1 MGGPG
6 KARNSERRN
15 ALRQALVGLTDANIP
30 RTAQPPAPL
39 PSLLT
44 LQSMRYLSACVALAT
59 LSTTLA
65 AQALPKPALPQ
76 KPALRTAKADRKLER
91 RWARPVHAKTV
102 VGVPTPGPL
111 TAAEVEHNGTVG
123 WADSFGSQPDYD
135 GDIAFSGDL
144 DNVKLQ
150 LNADSQVVFDVSQTG
165 GLPIADATLLIRDAA
180 GQFVAYNDDRPASLM
195 PLIAIPLPAGTY
207 YCEIAGYGANT
218 GTYKLTTTVVPTA
231 FAIANPGVP
240 VNGVVPAGGEVG
252 FLLPIV
258 ADARVTVSVSA
269 NGGQD
274 LYLACLRG
282 TGAVH
287 RFVDDTGASLDPGIE
302 THLIAGLYMLV
313 FGDVNGVGGAF
324 TFDVTATFGLAPS
337 VVCGGAA
344 NGNTIDDRSLE
355 LFALNVATPSTID
368 LLTGPSGGTPM
379 TDSILTV
386 YDRSLNTILWNDD
399 TSGLF
404 SRMNIPLPAGQ
415 YFVGVEAYSAASAG
429 SFALNATCT
438 PGATPTPARFG
449 VTAGGNLANAGDV
462 TALTFTAG
470 TSIPVEVLV
479 DTALTTLP
487 DPMLAI
493 LDASGACL
501 AFDDDGGPGTDSLGG
516 TRIGVGAHWALIRDF
531 GSGTG
536 TFDLAVTG
544 PIAFPTTT
552 KGNLELKDKAGNVH
566 FLYATPSLLGFGF
579 PVPAPFTGNLLVNLG
594 AFVALPPLPI
604 PISGNVTYPATFPNL
619 PYFVQGLSVT
629 LAPLGGEMTNV
640 TN

>member
-1 MGGPG
+1 M
-6 KARNSERRN
+6 
-15 ALRQALVGLTDANIP
+15 ALVGLTTTSASRTGSNLP
-30 RTAQPPAPL
+30 RP
-39 PSLLT
+39 PSLSLS
-44 LQSMRYLSACVALAT
+44 LHNRMRSLPLCVAFAT
-59 LSTTLA
+59 LSATLA

-91 RWARPVHAKTV
+91 RWARPVHANTV
-102 VGVPTPGPL
+102 GGVPTPGPL
-111 TAAEVEHNGTVG
+111 TAAEVEHNDTVG
-123 WADSFGSQPDYD
+123 WADSFGGQSDYD

-144 DNVKLQ
+144 DVVKLQ
-150 LNADSQVVFDVSQTG
+150 LSADSHVVFDVSQTG
-165 GLPIADATLLIRDAA
+165 GLPIADATLLIQDAA
-180 GQFVAYNDDRPASLM
+180 GQLVAYNDDRPAGLM
-195 PLIAIPLPAGTY
+195 PLIDIPLPAGTY
-207 YCEIAGYGANT
+207 YCEIAGYGTNT
-218 GTYKLTTTVVPTA
+218 GTYKLTTTVLPTA

-240 VNGVVPAGGEVG
+240 VNGTVPVGGEVA
-252 FLLPIV
+252 FLLPVV
-258 ADARVTVSVSA
+258 ANARVTVSVSA

-287 RFVDDTGASLDPGIE
+287 RFVDDTGAGFDPGIE
-302 THLIAGLYMLV
+302 THLVAGLYVLV
-313 FGDVNGVGGAF
+313 FGDNNGVGGAF
-324 TFDVTATFGLAPS
+324 TFHVTATFGLAPG

-355 LFALNVATPSTID
+355 LFTLNVATPSTID
-368 LLTGPSGGTPM
+368 LLVGPSGGTPM

-386 YDRSLNTILWNDD
+386 YDRNLNTILWNDD
-399 TSGLF
+399 TSGLY

-429 SFALNATCT
+429 SFALNAICT
-438 PGATPTPARFG
+438 PGATPAPARFG
-449 VTAGGNLANAGDV
+449 VTAGGNLVNPGDV
-462 TALTFTAG
+462 TAFAFTAG

-479 DTALTTLP
+479 DTSLGTLP

-493 LDASGACL
+493 LDANGTCV
-501 AFDDDGGPGTDSLGG
+501 AFDDDGGPGADSLGG
-516 TRIGVGAHWALIRDF
+516 TRIGDGAHWALIRDY

-544 PIAFPTTT
+544 PIAFPATT

-594 AFVALPPLPI
+594 TFVALPPLPI

-629 LAPLGGEMTNV
+629 LAPLGGAMTNV
-640 TN
+640 AN